1 MIIPRTVLNTV
12 PIMRQIYKYFAYS
25 TIILKKNQ
33 LLLRYYLINTIMIN
47 NNAITL
53 NKINLWWTLEETLFK
68 KGFFL

>member
-1 MIIPRTVLNTV
+1 MW
-12 PIMRQIYKYFAYS
+12 QIYKYFAYS

-53 NKINLWWTLEETLFK
+53 NKTNSL
-68 KGFFL
+68 

>member
-12 PIMRQIYKYFAYS
+12 PIMWQIYKYFAYS

-53 NKINLWWTLEETLFK
+53 NKTNSLWPLEETLFK
-68 KGFFL
+68 

>member
-1 MIIPRTVLNTV
+1 MW
-12 PIMRQIYKYFAYS
+12 QIYKYFAYS

-53 NKINLWWTLEETLFK
+53 NKINLLWTLEETLFK